1 METALQVFGYLC
13 FALVLAFM
21 FIVHWVLRP

>member
-1 METALQVFGYLC
+1 MNEALQVFGYLC
-13 FALVLAFM
+13 FALVFAFM